1 MAPELLQKNP
11 EYGHEVD
18 IWAAGILACE
28 LLEKQPPYAD
38 KIYVMAMNQIKEGP
52 PYSLEGHK
60 SELTYKKFSP
70 ECVDFV
76 KRCLV
81 KDQKQR
87 ATAEELLDHPFL
99 KKASNLE

>member
-1 MAPELLQKNP
+1 
-11 EYGHEVD
+11 
-18 IWAAGILACE
+18 
-28 LLEKQPPYAD
+28 
-38 KIYVMAMNQIKEGP
+38 MNQIKEGP

-81 KDQKQR
+81 KDQK
-87 ATAEELLDHPFL
+87 
-99 KKASNLE
+99 